1 MLYPLSYEGMRCWAQ
16 VRRLLYDNDHRCA
29 RQSWHAT
36 NDDHDKDK
44 KMSDMMNGSVFEP
57 DRPCGSA
64 RASELVSIERMS
76 YGSAAVGR
84 LSDGK
89 TVFVEGAA
97 PGDVVEV
104 EVVEDKRT
112 YARGRISCIVEA
124 SPQRADMVKCSE
136 ACGGCPWAHLSYE
149 AQLASKRDAVIDAL
163 CRVARFDRARAV
175 DVVAPC
181 VASKRQWGYRNK
193 PRNGGGEG
201 FRRAFHPRF
210 LSRGNP

>member
-1 MLYPLSYEGMRCWAQ
+1 
-16 VRRLLYDNDHRCA
+16 
-29 RQSWHAT
+29 
-36 NDDHDKDK
+36 
-44 KMSDMMNGSVFEP
+44 MSDMMNGSVLEP
-57 DRPCGSA
+57 GRPCGSA
-64 RASELVSIERMS
+64 RPSESVSIERMS

-97 PGDVVEV
+97 ADLGYAVEV

-112 YARGRISCIVEA
+112 YARGRISRIVEA

-136 ACGGCPWAHLSYE
+136 ACGGCPWAHLSYQ

-181 VASKRQWGYRNK
+181 VASKRQWGYLK
-193 PRNGGGEG
+193 KSTGGGEG
-201 FRRAFHPRF
+201 FAVRFTLGFYREGTHDVVSVKSFFGEPLYRACA
-210 LSRGNP
+210 